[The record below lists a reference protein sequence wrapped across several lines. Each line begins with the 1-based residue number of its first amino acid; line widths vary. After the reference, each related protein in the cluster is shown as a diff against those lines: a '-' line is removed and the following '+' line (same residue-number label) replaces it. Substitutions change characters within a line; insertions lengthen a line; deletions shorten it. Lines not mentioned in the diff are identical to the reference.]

1 MKIIKQTDNHAARL
15 LLFFSGWSASP
26 KLFTRLETREETDIM
41 LCYDYRETAFE
52 EDLSRYDEIHLVAWS
67 MGVRMAE
74 CALTDKYT
82 LTSATA
88 INGTSR
94 PIHDAYGIPEKIFK
108 GTLDNLTA
116 EGLRRFNRR
125 MCGTREI
132 LARYDACP
140 PRPLEEVK
148 EELEAIYNR
157 FAPSTDTADK
167 QFPWTRAVIGSDDHI
182 FPVANQHAWW
192 DSRCPVTEITAPH
205 YPFYLW
211 KQWNEL

>member
-1 MKIIKQTDNHAARL
+1 
-15 LLFFSGWSASP
+15 
-26 KLFTRLETREETDIM
+26 
-41 LCYDYRETAFE
+41 
-52 EDLSRYDEIHLVAWS
+52 
-67 MGVRMAE
+67 
-74 CALTDKYT
+74 
-82 LTSATA
+82 
-88 INGTSR
+88 
-94 PIHDAYGIPEKIFK
+94 
-108 GTLDNLTA
+108 
-116 EGLRRFNRR
+116 

-157 FAPSTDTADK
+157 FAPSTDTAGK
-167 QFPWTRAVIGSDDHI
+167 QFSWTRAVIGSDDHI

-192 DSRCPVTEITAPH
+192 DSRCTVTEITAPH